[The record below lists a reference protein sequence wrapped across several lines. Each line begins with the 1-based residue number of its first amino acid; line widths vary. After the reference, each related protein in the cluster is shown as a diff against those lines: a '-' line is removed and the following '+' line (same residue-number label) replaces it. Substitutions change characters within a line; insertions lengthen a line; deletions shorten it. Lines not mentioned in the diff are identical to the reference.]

1 MKTAWKKFA
10 TAMGIILMGTVL
22 AASASAECGNLQSAK
37 PGALHRQSWSDS
49 NAYASGSL
57 VMAHYPFTF
66 EDPIVGMWKV
76 VFLAKGNTGPD
87 APPDGAPIDSAI
99 VQWHADGTEI
109 MNSGRPAQDGNF
121 CLGVWEKIG
130 FNKYKLNHFALGNDP
145 SNAPTGIGN
154 PAGPTHIQETITL
167 SRDGNQYSGSF
178 ILDATDPSGN
188 SGPHIVGMI
197 KATRIT
203 VNTPLSVFFE

>member
-1 MKTAWKKFA
+1 
-10 TAMGIILMGTVL
+10 
-22 AASASAECGNLQSAK
+22 
-37 PGALHRQSWSDS
+37 
-49 NAYASGSL
+49 
-57 VMAHYPFTF
+57 MAHYSF

-76 VFLAKGNTGPD
+76 AFLAKGNTGPD
-87 APPDGAPIDSAI
+87 APPDGTPIDSAI

-121 CLGVWEKIG
+121 CLGVWEKVG

-188 SGPHIVGMI
+188 TGPHIIGVI
-197 KATRIT
+197 KAIRIT

>member
-1 MKTAWKKFA
+1 MKTIFKRFA
-10 TAMGIILMGTVL
+10 TAMGIILIGAVL
-22 AASASAECGNLQSAK
+22 TTSASAACGNQPA
-37 PGALHRQSWSDS
+37 ALHRQSGNGS
-49 NAYASGSL
+49 NPSGSL
-57 VMAHYPFTF
+57 VMTHFSF

-76 VFLAKGNTGPD
+76 TFIAKGNPGQ
-87 APPDGAPIDSAI
+87 APPDETVIDAAI

-121 CLGVWEKIG
+121 CLGVWEKTG
-130 FNKYKLNHFALGNDP
+130 YNKYKLNHFALGNDP
-145 SNAPTGIGN
+145 ANAPSGIGN
-154 PAGPTHIQETITL
+154 PAGPTHIRETITL

-178 ILDATDPSGN
+178 ILDATDTAGN
-188 SGPHIVGMI
+188 IGPHIVGVI

>member
-1 MKTAWKKFA
+1 MKTALKRFA
-10 TAMGIILMGTVL
+10 AAMGIILIGTML
-22 AASASAECGNLQSAK
+22 ATSASAECGSAQAARR
-37 PGALHRQSWSDS
+37 GALHRQSWSGS
-49 NAYASGSL
+49 NGYGAGSL
-57 VMAHYPFTF
+57 VMAHYPYTF
-66 EDPIVGMWKV
+66 DDPIVGMWKV

-87 APPDGAPIDSAI
+87 APPDGAVIDSAI

-121 CLGVWEKIG
+121 CLGVWERVG

-145 SNAPTGIGN
+145 SNAPSGIGN
-154 PAGPTHIQETITL
+154 PAGPTHIQENVTL
-167 SRDGNQYSGSF
+167 SRDGNEYSGSF

-188 SGPHIVGMI
+188 MGPHIIGVI
-197 KATRIT
+197 KAKRIT

>member
-1 MKTAWKKFA
+1 MRTALKRFA
-10 TAMGIILMGTVL
+10 AAMGIILIGTL
-22 AASASAECGNLQSAK
+22 LTATANAACGNQQA
-37 PGALHRQSWSDS
+37 ALHRQSWSNS
-49 NAYASGSL
+49 NTSGSL
-57 VMAHYPFTF
+57 LLTHFNF

-87 APPDGAPIDSAI
+87 APPDMTPIDSAI

-121 CLGVWEKIG
+121 CLGVWERIG
-130 FNKYKLNHFALGNDP
+130 LNKYKLNHFALGNDP
-145 SNAPTGIGN
+145 ANAPTGIGN

-167 SRDGNQYSGSF
+167 SRDGNQFSGSF
-178 ILDATDPSGN
+178 ILDATDPAGN
-188 SGPHIVGMI
+188 IGPHIIGVI

>member
-1 MKTAWKKFA
+1 MKTVWKRFA
-10 TAMGIILMGTVL
+10 TAMGIILIGATLV
-22 AASASAECGNLQSAK
+22 ANASAACGNGQTTT
-37 PGALHRQSWSDS
+37 GALHRQSWND
-49 NAYASGSL
+49 YANVSGSL

-76 VFLAKGNTGPD
+76 VFLAKGNGSQG
-87 APPDGAPIDSAI
+87 PPDNTPIDSAV

-130 FNKYKLNHFALGNDP
+130 LNKYKLNHFALGNDP
-145 SNAPTGIGN
+145 SNAPSGIGN
-154 PAGPTHIQETITL
+154 PAGPTHIQGTITL

-178 ILDATDPSGN
+178 ILDATDPDGSIN
-188 SGPHIVGMI
+188 THIIGVI

-203 VNTPLSVFFE
+203 VNTPLSVFFN

>member
-1 MKTAWKKFA
+1 M
-10 TAMGIILMGTVL
+10 L
-22 AASASAECGNLQSAK
+22 AHFS
-37 PGALHRQSWSDS
+37 
-49 NAYASGSL
+49 
-57 VMAHYPFTF
+57 F

-76 VFLAKGNTGPD
+76 LFIAKGNGSGG
-87 APPDGAPIDSAI
+87 PPDEAVIDSAI

-121 CLGVWEKIG
+121 CLGVWEKTGI
-130 FNKYKLNHFALGNDP
+130 NKYKLNHFALGNDP
-145 SNAPTGIGN
+145 ANAPSGIGN
-154 PAGPTHIQETITL
+154 PAGPTHIQEAVTL

-188 SGPHIVGMI
+188 SEAHIIGVI